1 MAFTLYAPIAMK
13 STYAKKLKCTC
24 PKTSNTVRKLGQT
37 YSRENAAKLIAEDIM
52 NQIEKNE
59 LGFDFL
65 ETCVQIEDQGIR
77 TAKEQEAVDLIDLI
91 DTCFEYCYKNNKEVY
106 FDNHNAIINFEVTA
120 TNIKACVFYTKIQ
133 DKTIHKTE
141 TNYTIIPINDTPKNY
156 PTESIFFENTP
167 NDTPII
173 I

>member
-13 STYAKKLKCTC
+13 STYAKKINSTC
-24 PKTSNTVRKLGQT
+24 PKTSHTVIKLGQT

-106 FDNHNAIINFEVTA
+106 FENHNAIVNFKVTA
-120 TNIKACVFYTKIQ
+120 TNIKACVVHTKIQ
-133 DKTIHKTE
+133 NKTIHKTE
-141 TNYTIIPINDTPKNY
+141 IHYIIV
-156 PTESIFFENTP
+156 PTHETP
-167 NDTPII
+167 NDHPTKL
-173 I
+173 

>member
-13 STYAKKLKCTC
+13 STYAKKINSTC
-24 PKTSNTVRKLGQT
+24 PKTSHTVIKLGQT

-106 FDNHNAIINFEVTA
+106 FENHNAIVNFKVTA
-120 TNIKACVFYTKIQ
+120 TNIKACVVHTKIQ
-133 DKTIHKTE
+133 NKTIHKTE
-141 TNYTIIPINDTPKNY
+141 TNYTIIPIHETA
-156 PTESIFFENTP
+156 

>member
-13 STYAKKLKCTC
+13 STYAKKINSTC
-24 PKTSNTVRKLGQT
+24 PKTSHTVIKLGQT

-65 ETCVQIEDQGIR
+65 KTCVQIEDQGIP

-91 DTCFEYCYKNNKEVY
+91 DTCFE
-106 FDNHNAIINFEVTA
+106 
-120 TNIKACVFYTKIQ
+120 TNIKACVVHTKIQ
-133 DKTIHKTE
+133 NKTIHNTE
-141 TNYTIIPINDTPKNY
+141 THYIIV
-156 PTESIFFENTP
+156 PTHETP
-167 NDTPII
+167 NDYPTKL
-173 I
+173 

>member
-13 STYAKKLKCTC
+13 STYAKKINSTC
-24 PKTSNTVRKLGQT
+24 PKTSHTVIKLGQT

-65 ETCVQIEDQGIR
+65 ETCVQIEGQGIR

-106 FDNHNAIINFEVTA
+106 FENHNAIVNFKVTA
-120 TNIKACVFYTKIQ
+120 TNIKAYVVHTKIQ
-133 DKTIHKTE
+133 NKTIHKTE
-141 TNYTIIPINDTPKNY
+141 THYIIV
-156 PTESIFFENTP
+156 PTHETP
-167 NDTPII
+167 NDYPTKL
-173 I
+173 